1 MFVQKICLLK
11 FVKFTPIWKLPVS
24 RETMLNAL
32 QINSFQTIFSIK
44 NIWKLCH
51 WLIGYL
57 LRDACCVWTV
67 LMRGWWCRE
76 VVHSEAPHSR
86 FIRLNV
92 DDENS
97 EETGADPESTDPV
110 CTSISRLCSP
120 AVFVPFVLNAVYISE
135 KVSW

>member
-92 DDENS
+92 ATTRIAKKRARIQRALTQYVRRFHDS
-97 EETGADPESTDPV
+97 VLP
-110 CTSISRLCSP
+110 LCS
-120 AVFVPFVLNAVYISE
+120 FRSC
-135 KVSW
+135 